1 MKTIRQLKM
10 IILLLFVTQMAKAQS
25 FDMPLNFDSTNVTYT
40 LTDFG
45 GNTSSVVTDPVVST
59 NKVAKAIKSNTAEV
73 WAGTTMGG
81 TTGFATAI
89 AFNSS
94 RTIITMRVYSP
105 DSGIAVRLKV
115 EDPNDAGK
123 SVETE
128 ARTTAVNTWQT
139 LTFNFINN
147 ASGTAAI
154 NYTYTYKKASVFF
167 NFGTSGSTAGE
178 KTYYFD
184 DVMFP
189 AATGPVLAQVT
200 LPIYFDSLN
209 VNYATTDFGG
219 NATTIITDPTNS
231 LNKVAQ
237 TIKSNTAELWAGTT
251 MSTASGLANAI
262 PFSSGNTTIR
272 VRVYSPNSG
281 IQVRMKAE
289 DPNDATK
296 SVETEATTTAVN
308 TWETLTF
315 NFANQATGTA
325 AINYGYTYRMLSIFF
340 NFGVTGA
347 TAGTKT
353 YLWDNVEFGT
363 GTVVP
368 QLNFPVTFESTTLN
382 YGLTDFGGNTSS
394 IVTDPAVSTNKACKV
409 IKSNTAEVWAG
420 TTVGG
425 TTGLGT
431 AIPFTATAKI
441 ISMRVYSPSI
451 GTPVRMKVEDP
462 NDAGKSVETEAL
474 TTVANAWQT
483 LEFNFAN
490 QATGTAALN
499 LAYTYKKISVFFN
512 FGTTGATAGEKTYY
526 FDDITF
532 GSSVVVPQLNM
543 PVTFE
548 STTLNYG
555 LTDFGGNASSIVT
568 DPAVSTNK
576 ACKVIKSN
584 IAETWAGT
592 TIGGTTGFE
601 NAIPFTTSATKISM
615 RVYSPSIG
623 TPVRMKAE
631 DPNDAGKSVETE
643 ALTTV
648 ANAWQTLEFN
658 FANQATGTAALNL
671 AYTYK
676 KVSVFF
682 NFGTTGATAGE
693 KTYYFDDITFGTIT
707 PPTSSKV
714 NITFSVDAKNVP
726 LTANDTI
733 TINGTFNGWCGAC
746 NPMTKITGTNIW
758 TTTIALDTATE
769 FEFKYAVGAWVS
781 QENLVTTLPCTKTT
795 GNFTNRVYRT
805 SKINDSI
812 PLVCWESCTACNG
825 TGGPTKTYLT
835 FQLDMSKNKPA
846 ATDTVTL
853 NGSFNG
859 WCGACTPMTKKPGTD
874 IYMATLL
881 LNKDSVYDF
890 KYSIGNWTS
899 QETLKEGM
907 TCTTTKSGFTNRTIT
922 VSKVNDT
929 LPEVCWESCS
939 KCETIGVAEQAL
951 NNVKVYPNPATETL
965 FVELGKIL
973 ENDSK
978 ILVYNMIGEVLISKS
993 SNQNNGNGT
1002 INLDTHLLKQGI
1014 YLLKIEADNAVKT
1027 IKFQIN

>member
-726 LTANDTI
+726 LTANDTV

-746 NPMTKITGTNIW
+746 NPMTKIIGTNIW

-805 SKINDSI
+805 SKVNDS
-812 PLVCWESCTACNG
+812 ACNG

>member
-1 MKTIRQLKM
+1 MKTIRQLSM
-10 IILLLFVTQMAKAQS
+10 LFLLLFVTQLAKAQS

-81 TTGFATAI
+81 ASGFATAI

-115 EDPNDAGK
+115 EDSNDAGK

-128 ARTTAVNTWQT
+128 ARTTASNTWQT

-167 NFGTSGSTAGE
+167 NFGTSGSTAGT

-200 LPIYFDSLN
+200 LPIYFDSTN

-219 NATTIITDPTNS
+219 NATTIITDPSNS

-237 TIKSNTAELWAGTT
+237 TVKSNTAETWAGTT
-251 MSTASGLANAI
+251 MSTSSGLANAI
-262 PFSSGNTTIR
+262 PFSSGNTSIR

-281 IQVRMKAE
+281 IQVRVKAE
-289 DPNDATK
+289 DPNDVTK
-296 SVETEATTTAVN
+296 SVETEATTTSAN
-308 TWETLTF
+308 AWETLTF
-315 NFANQATGTA
+315 NFANQASGTA

-394 IVTDPAVSTNKACKV
+394 IVIDPAVSSNKVCKV
-409 IKSNTAEVWAG
+409 IKSNTAETWAG
-420 TTVGG
+420 TTIGG

-431 AIPFTATAKI
+431 VIPFTSTAKI

-451 GTPVRMKVEDP
+451 GTPIRMKVEDP
-462 NDAGKSVETEAL
+462 NDAGKSVETEAT
-474 TTVANAWQT
+474 TTVANGWQT

-499 LAYTYKKISVFFN
+499 LAFTYKKLSVFFN

-526 FDDITF
+526 FDD
-532 GSSVVVPQLNM
+532 V
-543 PVTFE
+543 
-548 STTLNYG
+548 
-555 LTDFGGNASSIVT
+555 
-568 DPAVSTNK
+568 
-576 ACKVIKSN
+576 
-584 IAETWAGT
+584 
-592 TIGGTTGFE
+592 
-601 NAIPFTTSATKISM
+601 
-615 RVYSPSIG
+615 
-623 TPVRMKAE
+623 
-631 DPNDAGKSVETE
+631 
-643 ALTTV
+643 
-648 ANAWQTLEFN
+648 
-658 FANQATGTAALNL
+658 
-671 AYTYK
+671 
-676 KVSVFF
+676 
-682 NFGTTGATAGE
+682 
-693 KTYYFDDITFGTIT
+693 TFGTIT
-707 PPTSSKV
+707 PPVPSKV
-714 NITFSVDAKNVP
+714 NIKFSVDTKNIT
-726 LTANDTI
+726 LNANDTI
-733 TINGTFNGWCGAC
+733 TLNGTFNGWCGAC
-746 NPMTKITGTNIW
+746 NPMTKTPGTNIW
-758 TTTIALDTATE
+758 STTVALDTATD
-769 FEFKYAVGAWVS
+769 FEFKYVVGAWVS
-781 QENLVTTLPCTKTT
+781 SENLASTLSCTKTT
-795 GNFTNRVYRT
+795 GNFTNRLFRT
-805 SKINDSI
+805 AKVNDSI
-812 PLVCWESCTACNG
+812 PLACWEKCTACAG
-825 TGGPTKTYLT
+825 TGGSTKTYLT
-835 FQLDMSKNKPA
+835 FQVDMAKNKPA
-846 ATDTVTL
+846 DTDTVTL
-853 NGSFNG
+853 NGSFNN
-859 WCGACTPMTKKPGTD
+859 WCGACNPMTKISGTD
-874 IYMATLL
+874 IWVTSVLL
-881 LNKDSVYDF
+881 DKDSTYDF
-890 KYSIGNWTS
+890 KYTVGNWKS
-899 QETLKEGM
+899 QELLKEGM

-922 VSKVNDT
+922 VSKLNDT
-929 LPEVCWESCS
+929 LPIVCWESCVS
-939 KCETIGVAEQAL
+939 CLNTAPKAKVTFKVNMKNYVDDSLSIKGVTLNGSFNGWCGDCTKMTAIGNSIYSVTLTLDTGSYDYKFSVGNWLDQEQFIATDPCTKTVGNFTNRYLSVKDTASIIAGTYCWNTCTKCEAIGFAEQAL
-951 NNVKVYPNPATETL
+951 KNVKIYPNPTTETL
-965 FVELGKIL
+965 FIEMGQLL
-973 ENDSK
+973 ERDSK
-978 ILVYNMIGEVLISKS
+978 VLVYNILGELMITKT

-1002 INLDTHLLKQGI
+1002 INLDTHSLKQGI